1 MTLKVARQRYAAL
14 MTRWLARAPAGAIL
28 MCHPAQA
35 AEPDDA
41 IGVARAQE
49 FAYLASAD
57 FAQALQDAGA
67 SLARGTS
74 LARR

>member
-1 MTLKVARQRYAAL
+1 

-49 FAYLASAD
+49 FAYLASPD
-57 FAQALQDAGA
+57 FARPCKTPGA
-67 SLARGTS
+67 RPGSAES
-74 LARR
+74 ESWPRR